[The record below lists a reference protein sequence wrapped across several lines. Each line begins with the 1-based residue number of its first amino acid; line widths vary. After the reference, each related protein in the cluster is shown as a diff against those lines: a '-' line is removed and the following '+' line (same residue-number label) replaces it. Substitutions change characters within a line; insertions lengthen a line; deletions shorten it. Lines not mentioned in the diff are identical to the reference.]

1 MTARSTLKTVPS
13 ALYLTESDE
22 ANALLAREPLALL
35 IGFALDQQVTVPTA
49 FAGPLKLEERIGGLD
64 AKRIASMDPAELE
77 AAFRERPAIH
87 RFPGSM
93 ARRVQDLCAV
103 VADEYDG
110 KAERVWTEAS
120 DAADLRKRIGAL
132 PGFGAMKITGLG
144 SVLALR
150 FGVEAAQELVPDHP
164 CLGAVDS
171 PEALAEYQ
179 AAKRAHKAELRACL
193 GDRVTPDTEGPIE
206 LETLTDGGQRPA
218 DIARGV
224 AGFLSQ
230 ARTSLDIALYDV
242 RFETAAGALV
252 LAALLAAVQ
261 RGVEVRLLYNVAH
274 PGPIPVPPPPETAP
288 DAIEALPVAT
298 RGIAGIPDLMHHKFV
313 VRDAGAVWT
322 GSTNWTDDSWSRQ
335 ENVIVTVDSHDVAY
349 AYALAFGQLWES
361 GRVAH
366 SGKVDPRPEDVGS
379 AQVRAWFCPEHG
391 EALSHRVAKQI
402 GKARERVRIAS
413 PVLTSGP
420 ILATLV
426 EVVNERRCDVAGV
439 VDDTQV
445 DQVFGQWRTNG
456 VSEWK
461 VPLLQRVIEGAS
473 FSGKSSIPWSPTSL
487 HDFMHAKVVVA
498 DDTSFVGSFN
508 FSRSGERNA
517 ENVLE
522 IRDAAIADR
531 LASFV
536 DEVRGRYPR
545 ATVPA

>member
-1 MTARSTLKTVPS
+1 MPS

-150 FGVEAAQELVPDHP
+150 FGVDAAQELVPDHP
-164 CLGAVDS
+164 CLGAIDS
-171 PEALAEYQ
+171 PRGARRIPGRQ
-179 AAKRAHKAELRACL
+179 ARAQSRAARL
-193 GDRVTPDTEGPIE
+193 LDDRVTPDTKGPIE

-261 RGVEVRLLYNVAH
+261 RGVAVRLLYNVAH

-313 VRDAGAVWT
+313 VRDAAAVWT

-335 ENVIVTVDSHDVAY
+335 ENVIVTVDSHEVAY

-531 LASFV
+531 LAAFV

>member
-1 MTARSTLKTVPS
+1 
-13 ALYLTESDE
+13 
-22 ANALLAREPLALL
+22 
-35 IGFALDQQVTVPTA
+35 
-49 FAGPLKLEERIGGLD
+49 
-64 AKRIASMDPAELE
+64 
-77 AAFRERPAIH
+77 
-87 RFPGSM
+87 M

-313 VRDAGAVWT
+313 VRDGEAVWT

-335 ENVIVTVDSHDVAY
+335 ENVIVTVDSHEIAY
-349 AYALAFGQLWES
+349 AYALAFDQLWES
-361 GRVAH
+361 GESRALGQGRSAAGGRRLGPGPRVVLP
-366 SGKVDPRPEDVGS
+366 G
-379 AQVRAWFCPEHG
+379 
-391 EALSHRVAKQI
+391 
-402 GKARERVRIAS
+402 AR
-413 PVLTSGP
+413 
-420 ILATLV
+420 
-426 EVVNERRCDVAGV
+426 
-439 VDDTQV
+439 
-445 DQVFGQWRTNG
+445 
-456 VSEWK
+456 
-461 VPLLQRVIEGAS
+461 
-473 FSGKSSIPWSPTSL
+473 
-487 HDFMHAKVVVA
+487 
-498 DDTSFVGSFN
+498 
-508 FSRSGERNA
+508 
-517 ENVLE
+517 
-522 IRDAAIADR
+522 
-531 LASFV
+531 
-536 DEVRGRYPR
+536 
-545 ATVPA
+545 